1 MAMKPIP
8 LSMMTL
14 YADLTQ
20 RLALR
25 DARPGSIS
33 TKTDKGKK
41 YLYAVEKDGQAR
53 VQRYLGPAND
63 AAAQD
68 AAEQVRRA
76 EIEAKEL
83 RSTISALKQ
92 AKFPAPTIVQGRILE
107 VLANAGLFERGL
119 TLVGTVAYQ
128 TYAGVVG
135 AHLGASSYV
144 TNDIDLSVAEFVAA
158 DREEDIGAILKRADP
173 RFEPHW
179 HASDKLPRVFKS
191 PTFQVDVITRYGRGR
206 KSPVLIADLGCAAV
220 ALVFQEYLVED
231 TLEVAALY
239 GSGVLVRVPA
249 PTNYAIHK
257 LLVAQERGRTELAK
271 RQKDLR
277 QARELMDVLIENDD
291 SSFQESLDA
300 TRERGKSWKTAIN
313 ASLKEIGRDARQG
326 RLPLPVQTT
335 PPRIARSVKRTA
347 RKR

>member
-1 MAMKPIP
+1 
-8 LSMMTL
+8 MTL

-25 DARPGSIS
+25 EARPGSIS

-41 YLYAVEKDGQAR
+41 YLYAVQKDGQAR
-53 VQRYLGPAND
+53 VQRYLGPAD
-63 AAAQD
+63 DSAAKD
-68 AAEQVRRA
+68 AAELVRRA
-76 EIEAKEL
+76 EIEAKDL
-83 RSTISALKQ
+83 RSIVSALRQ
-92 AKFPAPTIVQGRILE
+92 AKLPAPTIVQGRILE
-107 VLANAGLFERGL
+107 VVANAGLFERGL

-135 AHLGASSYV
+135 AHLGAAAYV

-158 DREEDIGAILKRADP
+158 DDEEDIGAILKRADP
-173 RFEPHW
+173 RFAPHW
-179 HASDKLPRVFKS
+179 HASDTLPRIFKT
-191 PTFQVDVITRYGRGR
+191 PNFQVDIITRYGRGR
-206 KSPVLIADLGCAAV
+206 KSPVLVEDLGCAAA

-231 TLEVAALY
+231 TIEVAALY
-239 GSGVLVRVPA
+239 GAGVLVRVPA

-257 LLVAQERGRTELAK
+257 LLIAPERSSTELAK

-291 SSFQESLDA
+291 ASFQDSLDA
-300 TRERGKSWKTAIN
+300 ARGRGKSWKTAIN

-326 RLPLPVQTT
+326 RLPLPVKTP
-335 PPRIARSVKRTA
+335 PPRITRPVKRTS
-347 RKR
+347 RKGR